1 MKDFEDDYR
10 QDIGKSGVQGLG
22 DPRVKKG
29 LEDRV
34 TRLQDALVTAD
45 DDQSRQEIQFLLDRA
60 KGDYQKYITAE
71 KRMVQKIRYDMR
83 LQDTY
88 EKKKKKQT
96 LIIIASTVGVL
107 LLVLFIFLHF
117 RASHRAAQNE
127 ATAKAAFQHKSSQ
140 ADSKPDADDKLGD
153 DELLP
158 KNLIGTWTG
167 TQGGATVTLTF
178 AEDGTVTVNTQV
190 SDGSYTQNSGVITS
204 TLSVDDTT
212 FRIVN
217 ASGNVFPGQLTL
229 NSGYDLGYK
238 LSDDGKT
245 LYPIQWENQDGQDI
259 DYSQYKYD
267 KDNAFTKSE

>member
-22 DPRVKKG
+22 DPRVKKE

-117 RASHRAAQNE
+117 RASHRAAQYE

-178 AEDGTVTVNTQV
+178 AEDGTVMVNTQV

-238 LSDDGKT
+238 LSDDGKI

>member
-22 DPRVKKG
+22 DPRVKKE

-88 EKKKKKQT
+88 EKKTKKQT

-158 KNLIGTWTG
+158 KNIIGTWTG
-167 TQGGATVTLTF
+167 MQGGATVTLTF

-238 LSDDGKT
+238 LSDDGKI

>member
-22 DPRVKKG
+22 DPRVKKE

-217 ASGNVFPGQLTL
+217 ASGNVFPGQLTP

-238 LSDDGKT
+238 LSDDGKII
-245 LYPIQWENQDGQDI
+245 YPIQWENQDGQYI